1 MVTDS
6 IKEKLKSIY
15 KSNIDKVG
23 VGFGFKIKDGQLTNE
38 KSFTLIVKEK
48 KPLSSLSNGEVFPK
62 EITVD
67 GVTYPTDVVAFAE
80 TEPYAFY
87 CAGPNP
93 DLSPTC
99 WNWTTTPPPN
109 RNYLRPLQGGISLG
123 PSNIAGSGTLG
134 LIAVDGE
141 TGCYVGLTNNHV
153 VINDPFYTGDRQL
166 NGGISNVTYPSGV
179 GSAINAYQPG
189 LSDPFVGSNF
199 DRKFGVVLRYV
210 PVFSSVFPVDGI
222 NVSDAAI
229 VSIDQFDAQG
239 NQTISTSGPN
249 ASWRQLGLSSITSPQ
264 PFATNLEINSLTPS
278 DSIISAG
285 RTSGGKEGVCSLKI
299 HLLSVIYEYTQSMQG
314 LQTPIIYQDLMS
326 FVRYSPTGELC
337 AFPGFKGDS
346 GSAMFAQFGGTWKV
360 IGLIQAGSPNKQP
373 ILSPNTTWYNTNTIS
388 IANYPP
394 YIGFNPSGQWDM
406 AGFTPASVGGA
417 SWPYMFGCKITNIAS
432 QLNIQAWDGTPKCY
446 IDPTPHTVTACGKS
460 FNPTVVCS
468 GDTYWQVGLTNDPSL
483 LNPCN
488 P

>member
-48 KPLSSLSNGEVFPK
+48 KPLSSLSSGEVFPK
-62 EITVD
+62 EMTVD
-67 GVTYPTDVVAFAE
+67 GVTYPTDVVAFSEA
-80 TEPYAFY
+80 EPYAFY

-99 WNWTTTPPPN
+99 WNWTITPPAN

-141 TGCYVGLTNNHV
+141 TGCYVGL
-153 VINDPFYTGDRQL
+153 P
-166 NGGISNVTYPSGV
+166 
-179 GSAINAYQPG
+179 
-189 LSDPFVGSNF
+189 PFVGTNF
-199 DRKFGVVLRYV
+199 DRSFGIVLRYV
-210 PVFSSVFPVDGI
+210 PVFSNVFPVDGI
-222 NVSDAAI
+222 NISDAAI

-249 ASWRQLGLSSITSPQ
+249 ASWRQLGLSSITAPQ
-264 PFATNLEINSLTPS
+264 PFATNLEINSLTPA

-285 RTSGGKEGVCSLKI
+285 RTSGGKEGVCSLRI

-326 FVRYSPTGELC
+326 FARYSPTGELC

-373 ILSPNTTWYNTNTIS
+373 LLNPNTTWYVNNTINP
-388 IANYPP
+388 INYPP
-394 YIGFNPSGQWDM
+394 FVGPIVGFGPALIGN
-406 AGFTPASVGGA
+406 A

-432 QLNIQAWDGTPKCY
+432 QLNIQAWDGTPKCH
-446 IDPTPHTVTACGKS
+446 IDPNPHTVTACGKS

-483 LNPCN
+483 LNPCT